1 VRHATSEDL
10 DLLEPLLERL
20 RKFDALIERRRGV
33 FTRSGRAF
41 LHCHADAS
49 GLFVDCRLNAD
60 FERFRVS
67 TRKERDAFVARVAAS
82 LS

>member
-10 DLLEPLLERL
+10 DRLEPLLARL
-20 RKFDALIERRRGV
+20 REFDALTERRRGS

-41 LHCHADAS
+41 LHCHADDV
-49 GLFVDCRLNAD
+49 GLFVDCRLAED

-67 TRKERDAFVARVAAS
+67 TRKERDAFVARVARS
-82 LS
+82 LR